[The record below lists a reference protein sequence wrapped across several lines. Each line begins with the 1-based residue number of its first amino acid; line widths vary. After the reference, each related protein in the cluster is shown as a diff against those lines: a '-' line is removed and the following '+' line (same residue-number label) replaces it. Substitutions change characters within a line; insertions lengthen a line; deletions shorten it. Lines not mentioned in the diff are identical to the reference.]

1 MNSEPL
7 LGEGH
12 EQADAQTN
20 LNMPLHRIDRSS
32 VKRLDPQ
39 VLLDPLKE
47 QLHLPALLVDA
58 GNRLAGMSKL
68 REAIREILVKRS
80 QLIREIFNVL
90 RQHVKF
96 WNAIRLALG
105 SSRDY
110 GTNNTLQPL
119 PLVASSTP
127 SRHFSRGNVCVM
139 IGSILSLPAA
149 SMFSIWVQVSN
160 ILRP

>member
-58 GNRLAGMSKL
+58 GDRLC
-68 REAIREILVKRS
+68 RDVEIERS
-80 QLIREIFNVL
+80 NPRNFGEKI
-90 RQHVKF
+90 
-96 WNAIRLALG
+96 
-105 SSRDY
+105 
-110 GTNNTLQPL
+110 
-119 PLVASSTP
+119 
-127 SRHFSRGNVCVM
+127 
-139 IGSILSLPAA
+139 AA
-149 SMFSIWVQVSN
+149 NQ
-160 ILRP
+160 